1 MRVMLKGLLA
11 VAVLTCV
18 ASAWAFIASDDADN
32 PPYADNDWDL
42 ADNGGFGFDPWY
54 VISSGGGGRFIAIA
68 PFQVLDGSRSWG
80 LFAGSGNYAIGR
92 PLQSPLAGGQ
102 FQFSV
107 LARHNVNNEV
117 GFTGVT
123 VYSRST
129 EGSIELIRF
138 GLDPSAGN
146 NAVFVQFGAN
156 TGSINLG
163 LDLRGKRL
171 KYTLSWDADGVFILS
186 AQHLDGDRESGSFS
200 GNWSNGNQVSVS
212 AFGFNNFN
220 SGSFQDFIFDQI
232 NVVPEPASLLALGAG
247 LAGLMGLRRRRT
259 A

>member
-1 MRVMLKGLLA
+1 MRVMLKGILA

-18 ASAWAFIASDDADN
+18 ASAWALIASDDADN
-32 PPYADNDWDL
+32 LPYADNDWALD
-42 ADNGGFGFDPWY
+42 DNGGFGFDPWY
-54 VISSGGGGRFIAIA
+54 EISAGGGGRFIATA
-68 PFQVLDGSRSWG
+68 SFQVLAGERSWG
-80 LFAGSGNYAIGR
+80 LFAGGGNYAIGR
-92 PLQSPLAGGQ
+92 RLRSPLLGGL

-107 LARHNVNNEV
+107 LARHNVDNAV

-123 VYSRST
+123 VYNDNT
-129 EGSIELIRF
+129 ELIRF

-146 NAVFVQFGAN
+146 NAVFVQYGST

-163 LDLRGKRL
+163 TELRGKRL
-171 KYTLSWDADGVFILS
+171 KYTLVWDQTGTFVLD
-186 AQHLDGDRESGSFS
+186 AQHLDGSENGFLI
-200 GNWSNGNQVSVS
+200 GNWGANNQVS

-232 NVVPEPASLLALGAG
+232 DVVPEPASLLALGAG

>member
-1 MRVMLKGLLA
+1 MLKGILA

-18 ASAWAFIASDDADN
+18 ASAWASGSVANDDADN
-32 PPYADNDWDL
+32 PPYADNVWDL
-42 ADNGGFGFDPWY
+42 TDNGGFGFGNWY
-54 VISSGGGGRFIAIA
+54 ELPSGGGGRFIATA
-68 PFQVLDGSRSWG
+68 SFQVLDGSRSWG
-80 LFAGSGNYAIGR
+80 LFAGSGSYAIGR
-92 PLQSPLAGGQ
+92 PLLSPLAVG
-102 FQFSV
+102 QFSV

-123 VYSRST
+123 VYN
-129 EGSIELIRF
+129 GSVELIRF
-138 GLDPSAGN
+138 GLNPSAGN
-146 NAVFVQFGAN
+146 DAVFVQFGSN

-163 LDLRGKRL
+163 TELRGKRL
-171 KYTLSWDADGVFILS
+171 KYTLVWGTTGAFTLTVN
-186 AQHLDGDRESGSFS
+186 HLDGPESGSFS
-200 GNWSNGNQVSVS
+200 GNWGAGNQVS

-232 NVVPEPASLLALGAG
+232 DVVPEPASLLALGAG

>member
-1 MRVMLKGLLA
+1 MRMMLKGILG

-18 ASAWAFIASDDADN
+18 ASAWAIASDDADN
-32 PPYADNDWDL
+32 PPYADNVWDL
-42 ADNGGFGFDPWY
+42 TDNGGSGFGDWY
-54 VISSGGGGRFIAIA
+54 EISTGGGGRFIATA
-68 PFQVLDGSRSWG
+68 SFQVLAGERSWG
-80 LFAGSGNYAIGR
+80 LFAGGGNYAIGR
-92 PLQSPLAGGQ
+92 PLLSSLAGG
-102 FQFSV
+102 QFSV

-123 VYSRST
+123 VYNGST
-129 EGSIELIRF
+129 ELIRF
-138 GLDPSAGN
+138 GLNPSSGN
-146 NAVFVQFGAN
+146 NAVFVQYGSL

-163 LDLRGKRL
+163 TELRGKRL
-171 KYTLSWDADGVFILS
+171 KYTLVWDATGAFTLT
-186 AQHLDGDRESGSFS
+186 ANHLDGSESGSFS
-200 GNWSNGNQVSVS
+200 GNWGAGNQVS

-232 NVVPEPASLLALGAG
+232 DVVPEPASLLALGAG

>member
-1 MRVMLKGLLA
+1 MRVMLKGILA

-18 ASAWAFIASDDADN
+18 ASAWASGSVAHDDADN
-32 PPYADNDWDL
+32 PPYADNVWDL
-42 ADNGGFGFDPWY
+42 TDNGGSGFGEWY
-54 VISSGGGGRFIAIA
+54 EISTGGGGRFIATA
-68 PFQVLDGSRSWG
+68 SFQVLAGERSWG
-80 LFAGSGNYAIGR
+80 LFAGGGNYAIGR
-92 PLQSPLAGGQ
+92 PLLSSLAGG
-102 FQFSV
+102 QFSV

-123 VYSRST
+123 VYNGST
-129 EGSIELIRF
+129 ELIRF
-138 GLDPSAGN
+138 GLNPSSGN
-146 NAVFVQFGAN
+146 NAVFVQYGST

-163 LDLRGKRL
+163 TELRGKRL
-171 KYTLSWDADGVFILS
+171 KYTLVWDATGEFTLT
-186 AQHLDGDRESGSFS
+186 AEHLDGDRESGSFS
-200 GNWSNGNQVSVS
+200 GNWGADNQVS

-232 NVVPEPASLLALGAG
+232 DVVPEPASLLALGAG

>member
-1 MRVMLKGLLA
+1 MRMMLKGILG

-18 ASAWAFIASDDADN
+18 ASAWAIASDDADN
-32 PPYADNDWDL
+32 AAYDSGWNL
-42 ADNGGFGFDPWY
+42 TSNGGFGFGNWY
-54 VISSGGGGRFIAIA
+54 DISTGGGGRFIATA

-80 LFAGSGNYAIGR
+80 LFASDTGNYAIGR
-92 PLQSPLAGGQ
+92 PLLSPLAVG
-102 FQFSV
+102 QFSV
-107 LARHNVNNEV
+107 LARHNVDNGV

-123 VYSRST
+123 VYNGGT
-129 EGSIELIRF
+129 ELIRF
-138 GLDPSAGN
+138 GLNPSSGN
-146 NAVFVQFGAN
+146 NAVFVQYGST

-163 LDLRGKRL
+163 TELRGKRL
-171 KYTLSWDADGVFILS
+171 KYTLFWDADGVFILE
-186 AQHLDGDRESGSFS
+186 AKHLDGTERGFFIGDWG
-200 GNWSNGNQVSVS
+200 NGNQVS

-232 NVVPEPASLLALGAG
+232 DVVPEPASLLALGAG

>member
-1 MRVMLKGLLA
+1 MLKGILA

-18 ASAWAFIASDDADN
+18 ASAWAIASDDADD
-32 PPYADNDWDL
+32 PAYDTGWAL
-42 ADNGGFGFDPWY
+42 AANGGFGFRPWEE
-54 VISSGGGGRFIAIA
+54 ISPGGGGRFIATA

-80 LFAGSGNYAIGR
+80 LFAGGGNYAIGR
-92 PLQSPLAGGQ
+92 PLQGSPLAGG
-102 FQFSV
+102 QFSV

-123 VYSRST
+123 VYNGST
-129 EGSIELIRF
+129 ELIRF
-138 GLDPSAGN
+138 GLNPSSGN
-146 NAVFVQFGAN
+146 NAVFVQYGSLTAN
-156 TGSINLG
+156 INLG
-163 LDLRGKRL
+163 TELRGKRL
-171 KYTLSWDADGVFILS
+171 KYTLVWDATGAFTLTVN
-186 AQHLDGDRESGSFS
+186 HLDGPESGSFS
-200 GNWSNGNQVSVS
+200 DNWGAGNQVS

>member
-1 MRVMLKGLLA
+1 MRVMLKGILA

-18 ASAWAFIASDDADN
+18 ASAWAIASDDADD
-32 PPYADNDWDL
+32 PAYDTGWAL
-42 ADNGGFGFDPWY
+42 AANGGFGFRPWEE
-54 VISSGGGGRFIAIA
+54 ISEGGGGRFIAVA
-68 PFQVLDGSRSWG
+68 PFQVLDGNRSWG
-80 LFAGSGNYAIGR
+80 LFAGSGHYVIGR
-92 PLQSPLAGGQ
+92 SLRSPLSEG
-102 FQFSV
+102 QFSV

-123 VYSRST
+123 VYNDNNV
-129 EGSIELIRF
+129 ELIRF
-138 GLDPSAGN
+138 GLNPSSGN
-146 NAVFVQFGAN
+146 NAVFVQYVSITGSI

-163 LDLRGKRL
+163 TELRGQRL
-171 KYTLSWDADGVFILS
+171 NYILDWDASGEFTLTVNL
-186 AQHLDGDRESGSFS
+186 LDVPVSGSFS
-200 GNWSNGNQVSVS
+200 GNWGDGNPVSVS

>member
-1 MRVMLKGLLA
+1 MRVMLKGILA

-18 ASAWAFIASDDADN
+18 ASAWAIASDDADD
-32 PPYADNDWDL
+32 PAYDTGWAMGS
-42 ADNGGFGFDPWY
+42 NGGFGFGPWY
-54 VISSGGGGRFIAIA
+54 VISPGGGGHFIATA
-68 PFQVLDGSRSWG
+68 PFQVLAGERSWG
-80 LFAGSGNYAIGR
+80 LFAGSGNYAVGR

-117 GFTGVT
+117 GFTGVAVLT
-123 VYSRST
+123 YGDVA
-129 EGSIELIRF
+129 LIRF

-146 NAVFVQFGAN
+146 NAVFVQFGSN
-156 TGSINLG
+156 TASINL
-163 LDLRGKRL
+163 DTELRGKRL
-171 KYTLSWDADGVFILS
+171 KYTLAWDATGNFELTVR
-186 AQHLDGDRESGSFS
+186 HLDGSENGSFS
-200 GNWSNGNQVSVS
+200 GNWGSGSIVTG
-212 AFGFNNFN
+212 FGFINNN

-232 NVVPEPASLLALGAG
+232 DVVPEPASLLALGAG

>member
-1 MRVMLKGLLA
+1 MRMMLKGILA

-18 ASAWAFIASDDADN
+18 ASAWAIASDDADN

-54 VISSGGGGRFIAIA
+54 PISEGGGGRFIATA
-68 PFQVLDGSRSWG
+68 PFQVLAGERSWG

-92 PLQSPLAGGQ
+92 PLQGSPLASG
-102 FQFSV
+102 QFSV

-123 VYSRST
+123 VYNQGRT
-129 EGSIELIRF
+129 ELIRF

-146 NAVFVQFGAN
+146 NAVFVQYGSLTAN
-156 TGSINLG
+156 INLG
-163 LDLRGKRL
+163 TELRGKPL
-171 KYTLSWDADGVFILS
+171 KYTLDWNASGAFTVSVNL
-186 AQHLDGDRESGSFS
+186 LDGSASGSFS
-200 GNWSNGNQVSVS
+200 GSWGAGNQVS

>member
-1 MRVMLKGLLA
+1 MRVTLKGILA
-11 VAVLTCV
+11 VAVLTCATSV
-18 ASAWAFIASDDADN
+18 WASSIASDDADDAA
-32 PPYADNDWDL
+32 YDTGWDL
-42 ADNGGFGFDPWY
+42 TSNGGFGFGDWY
-54 VISSGGGGRFIAIA
+54 EISTGGGGRFIATA

-92 PLQSPLAGGQ
+92 PLLSPLAVG
-102 FQFSV
+102 QFSV
-107 LARHNVNNEV
+107 LARHNVDNGV

-123 VYSRST
+123 VYNGST
-129 EGSIELIRF
+129 ELIRF
-138 GLDPSAGN
+138 GLNPSSGN
-146 NAVFVQFGAN
+146 NAVFVQYGSN
-156 TGSINLG
+156 TASINLG
-163 LDLRGKRL
+163 TELRGKRL
-171 KYTLSWDADGVFILS
+171 KYTLSWDATGQFRLDVE
-186 AQHLDGDRESGSFS
+186 HLDGSESGFFIGDWGT
-200 GNWSNGNQVSVS
+200 GNPVS

>member
-1 MRVMLKGLLA
+1 MRVMLKGILA

-18 ASAWAFIASDDADN
+18 ASAWAIASDDADN
-32 PPYADNDWDL
+32 PPYADDVWDL
-42 ADNGGFGFDPWY
+42 TDNGGSGFGDWY
-54 VISSGGGGRFIAIA
+54 EISTGGGGRFIATA
-68 PFQVLDGSRSWG
+68 PFQVLAGNRSWG
-80 LFAGSGNYAIGR
+80 LFAGDNGNYAIGR
-92 PLQSPLAGGQ
+92 PLQGSPLAGG
-102 FQFSV
+102 QFSV

-123 VYSRST
+123 VYNGST
-129 EGSIELIRF
+129 ELIRF
-138 GLDPSAGN
+138 GLNPSSGN
-146 NAVFVQFGAN
+146 NAVFVQYGST

-163 LDLRGKRL
+163 TELRGKRL
-171 KYTLSWDADGVFILS
+171 KYTLFWDADGVFILE
-186 AQHLDGDRESGSFS
+186 AKHLDGPESGFFI
-200 GNWSNGNQVSVS
+200 GAWGNGNQVS

-232 NVVPEPASLLALGAG
+232 DVVPEPASLLALGAG

>member
-1 MRVMLKGLLA
+1 MRVMLKGILA
-11 VAVLTCV
+11 VAVLTCATSV
-18 ASAWAFIASDDADN
+18 WAIASDDADN
-32 PPYADNDWDL
+32 TAYDSGWNLDS
-42 ADNGGFGFDPWY
+42 NGGFGFGDWY
-54 VISSGGGGRFIAIA
+54 EISTGGGGRFIATA

-80 LFAGSGNYAIGR
+80 LFAGGGNYAIGR
-92 PLQSPLAGGQ
+92 PLLSSLAGG
-102 FQFSV
+102 QFSV

-123 VYSRST
+123 VYN
-129 EGSIELIRF
+129 GNIELIRF
-138 GLDPSAGN
+138 GLNPSSGN
-146 NAVFVQFGAN
+146 NAVFVQYGST

-163 LDLRGKRL
+163 TELRGQRL
-171 KYTLSWDADGVFILS
+171 KYTLDWNASGAFTVSVNL
-186 AQHLDGDRESGSFS
+186 LDGSASGSFS
-200 GNWSNGNQVSVS
+200 DSWGAGNQVS

>member
-1 MRVMLKGLLA
+1 
-11 VAVLTCV
+11 
-18 ASAWAFIASDDADN
+18 
-32 PPYADNDWDL
+32 
-42 ADNGGFGFDPWY
+42 
-54 VISSGGGGRFIAIA
+54 
-68 PFQVLDGSRSWG
+68 
-80 LFAGSGNYAIGR
+80 
-92 PLQSPLAGGQ
+92 
-102 FQFSV
+102 
-107 LARHNVNNEV
+107 VNNEV

-123 VYSRST
+123 VYNQGRT
-129 EGSIELIRF
+129 ELIRF

-146 NAVFVQFGAN
+146 NAVFVQYGST

-163 LDLRGKRL
+163 TELRGKRL
-171 KYTLSWDADGVFILS
+171 KYTLVWDATGAFTLTVN
-186 AQHLDGDRESGSFS
+186 HLDGPESGFFI
-200 GNWSNGNQVSVS
+200 GDWGNGNQVS

>member
-1 MRVMLKGLLA
+1 MRMMLKGILG

-18 ASAWAFIASDDADN
+18 ASAWASSIASDDADN
-32 PPYADNDWDL
+32 PPYADNVWDL
-42 ADNGGFGFDPWY
+42 TDNGGSGFGDWY
-54 VISSGGGGRFIAIA
+54 EISTGGGGRFIATA

-80 LFAGSGNYAIGR
+80 LFASDTGNYAIGR
-92 PLQSPLAGGQ
+92 PLLSPLAGA
-102 FQFSV
+102 QFSV

-123 VYSRST
+123 VYN
-129 EGSIELIRF
+129 GSIELIRF
-138 GLDPSAGN
+138 GLNPSAGN
-146 NAVFVQFGAN
+146 NAVFVQYGSN
-156 TGSINLG
+156 TALINLG
-163 LDLRGKRL
+163 TELRGQRL
-171 KYTLSWDADGVFILS
+171 KYTLDWNASGAFTVS
-186 AQHLDGDRESGSFS
+186 VNRLDGPENGSVS
-200 GNWSNGNQVSVS
+200 GNWGAGNQVS

-232 NVVPEPASLLALGAG
+232 DVVPEPASLLALGAG

>member
-1 MRVMLKGLLA
+1 MRMMLKGILA

-18 ASAWAFIASDDADN
+18 ASAWASGSVANDDADN
-32 PPYADNDWDL
+32 QPYADNVWDL
-42 ADNGGFGFDPWY
+42 TDNGGFGFGDWY
-54 VISSGGGGRFIAIA
+54 EISTGGGGRFIATA

-80 LFAGSGNYAIGR
+80 LFSNDTGNYAIGR
-92 PLQSPLAGGQ
+92 PLLSSLARG
-102 FQFSV
+102 QFSV

-123 VYSRST
+123 VYNGST
-129 EGSIELIRF
+129 ELIRF
-138 GLDPSAGN
+138 GLNPSSGN
-146 NAVFVQFGAN
+146 NAVFVQYGST

-163 LDLRGKRL
+163 TELRGQRL
-171 KYTLSWDADGVFILS
+171 KYTLDWNASGAFTVSVNL
-186 AQHLDGDRESGSFS
+186 LDGSASGSFS
-200 GNWSNGNQVSVS
+200 DSWGAGNQVS

>member
-1 MRVMLKGLLA
+1 MRVMLKGILA
-11 VAVLTCV
+11 VAVLTCATSV
-18 ASAWAFIASDDADN
+18 WASSIASDDADDAAYN
-32 PPYADNDWDL
+32 FGWNL
-42 ADNGGFGFDPWY
+42 TDNGGFGFGNWY
-54 VISSGGGGRFIAIA
+54 EISTGGGGRFIATA

-80 LFAGSGNYAIGR
+80 LFAGGGNYAIGR
-92 PLQSPLAGGQ
+92 PLLSSLAGG
-102 FQFSV
+102 QFSV

-123 VYSRST
+123 VYN
-129 EGSIELIRF
+129 GSVELIRF
-138 GLDPSAGN
+138 GLNPSAGN
-146 NAVFVQFGAN
+146 NAVFVQYGSN

-163 LDLRGKRL
+163 TELRGKRL
-171 KYTLSWDADGVFILS
+171 KYTLVWGTTGAFTLTVN
-186 AQHLDGDRESGSFS
+186 HLDGPESGSFS
-200 GNWSNGNQVSVS
+200 GNWGAGNQVS

-232 NVVPEPASLLALGAG
+232 DVVPEPASLLALGAG

>member
-1 MRVMLKGLLA
+1 MLKGILA

-18 ASAWAFIASDDADN
+18 ASAWAIASDDADDTA
-32 PPYADNDWDL
+32 YDTGWAIGS
-42 ADNGGFGFDPWY
+42 NGGFGFNPWEE
-54 VISSGGGGRFIAIA
+54 ISPGGGGRFIAVA
-68 PFQVLDGSRSWG
+68 PFQVLDGNRSWG
-80 LFAGSGNYAIGR
+80 LFAGSGHYVIGR
-92 PLQSPLAGGQ
+92 SLRSPLSEG
-102 FQFSV
+102 QFSV

-123 VYSRST
+123 VYSGST
-129 EGSIELIRF
+129 EDSTLLIRF
-138 GLDPSAGN
+138 GMDPSAGN
-146 NAVFVQFGAN
+146 NAVFVQYGAN
-156 TGSINLG
+156 TVSINL
-163 LDLRGKRL
+163 DIELRGKRL
-171 KYTLSWDADGVFILS
+171 KYTLSWDATGQFRLDVE
-186 AQHLDGDRESGSFS
+186 HLDGSESGFFIGDWGT
-200 GNWSNGNQVSVS
+200 GNPVS

>member
-1 MRVMLKGLLA
+1 MRMMLKGILG

-18 ASAWAFIASDDADN
+18 ASAWAIASDDADN
-32 PPYADNDWDL
+32 PPYADDVWDL
-42 ADNGGFGFDPWY
+42 TDNGGFGFGGWY
-54 VISSGGGGRFIAIA
+54 EISTGGGGRFIATA
-68 PFQVLDGSRSWG
+68 PFQVLAGNRSWG
-80 LFAGSGNYAIGR
+80 LFAGDNGNYAIGR
-92 PLQSPLAGGQ
+92 PLLSPLAGG
-102 FQFSV
+102 QFSV

-123 VYSRST
+123 VYNGST
-129 EGSIELIRF
+129 ELIRF
-138 GLDPSAGN
+138 GLNPSSGN
-146 NAVFVQFGAN
+146 NAVFVQYGST

-163 LDLRGKRL
+163 TELRGKRL
-171 KYTLSWDADGVFILS
+171 KYTLVWDQTGTFVLD
-186 AQHLDGDRESGSFS
+186 AQHLDGSENGFLI
-200 GNWSNGNQVSVS
+200 GNWGANNQVS

-232 NVVPEPASLLALGAG
+232 DVVPEPASLLALGAG

>member
-1 MRVMLKGLLA
+1 MLKGILA

-18 ASAWAFIASDDADN
+18 ASAWAIASDDADN

-54 VISSGGGGRFIAIA
+54 PISEGGGGRFIATA
-68 PFQVLDGSRSWG
+68 PFQVLAGERSWG

-92 PLQSPLAGGQ
+92 PLQGSPLAGG
-102 FQFSV
+102 QFSV

-123 VYSRST
+123 VYN
-129 EGSIELIRF
+129 GSVELIRF
-138 GLDPSAGN
+138 GLNPSSGN
-146 NAVFVQFGAN
+146 NAVFVQYGSLTAN
-156 TGSINLG
+156 INLG
-163 LDLRGKRL
+163 TELRGQRL
-171 KYTLSWDADGVFILS
+171 KYTLVWDATGAFTLTVNR
-186 AQHLDGDRESGSFS
+186 LDGPESGSFS
-200 GNWSNGNQVSVS
+200 GNWGAGNPVS

-232 NVVPEPASLLALGAG
+232 DVVPEPASLLALGAG

>member
-1 MRVMLKGLLA
+1 MLKGILA

-18 ASAWAFIASDDADN
+18 ASAWAIASDDADD
-32 PPYADNDWDL
+32 PAYDTGWAL
-42 ADNGGFGFDPWY
+42 AANGGFGFRPWEE
-54 VISSGGGGRFIAIA
+54 ISPGGGGRFIAVA
-68 PFQVLDGSRSWG
+68 PFQVLDGNRSWG

-92 PLQSPLAGGQ
+92 PLRSPLSEG
-102 FQFSV
+102 QFSV

-123 VYSRST
+123 VYNDNDV
-129 EGSIELIRF
+129 ELIRF
-138 GLDPSAGN
+138 GLDPSSGN
-146 NAVFVQFGAN
+146 NAVFVQYGST

-163 LDLRGKRL
+163 TELRGKRL
-171 KYTLSWDADGVFILS
+171 KYTLFWDADGVFILE
-186 AQHLDGDRESGSFS
+186 AKHLDGPESGFFI
-200 GNWSNGNQVSVS
+200 GDWGANNQVS

>member
-1 MRVMLKGLLA
+1 MRVMLKGILA

-32 PPYADNDWDL
+32 DAYDSGWAL
-42 ADNGGFGFDPWY
+42 AANGGFGFNPWY
-54 VISSGGGGRFIAIA
+54 EISTGGGGRFIATA
-68 PFQVLDGSRSWG
+68 SFQVLDGSRSWG
-80 LFAGSGNYAIGR
+80 LFAGDTGNYAIGR
-92 PLQSPLAGGQ
+92 PLQGSPLASG
-102 FQFSV
+102 QFSV

-123 VYSRST
+123 VYNQGRT
-129 EGSIELIRF
+129 ELIRF
-138 GLDPSAGN
+138 GLNPSSGN
-146 NAVFVQFGAN
+146 NAVFVQYVSITGSI

-163 LDLRGKRL
+163 TELRGKRL
-171 KYTLSWDADGVFILS
+171 KYTLVWDADGVFILE
-186 AQHLDGDRESGSFS
+186 ARHLDGSEVGYFIGDWG
-200 GNWSNGNQVSVS
+200 NGNQVS